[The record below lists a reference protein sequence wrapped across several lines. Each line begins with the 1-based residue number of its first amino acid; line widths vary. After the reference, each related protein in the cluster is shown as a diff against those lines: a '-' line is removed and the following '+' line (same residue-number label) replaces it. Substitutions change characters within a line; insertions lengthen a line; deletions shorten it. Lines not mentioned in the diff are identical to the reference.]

1 MPADDGPADWQRI
14 TVAVDETR
22 AVPDPNR
29 GAENPD
35 TRGKQVDIV
44 VPQEQIDPVALPPVT
59 VSDVVMN
66 EQDISFHVD
75 KVGVPVLVK
84 VSYFPNWT
92 AHGAEGP
99 YRIAPNMMVVV
110 PTSNDV
116 RLTFDRSTSDLFF
129 YALTGLGILL
139 LIASRI
145 WGDRLLARH
154 RPPVAAPA
162 RPRSPARPAAR
173 SDRHWHVRPGQS
185 RNRDPRRGPR
195 PTSRRHE
202 AGCATTTVHRPR
214 RRFVMWMTIR
224 RPMPGR
230 RDGPAGSPLT

>member
-1 MPADDGPADWQRI
+1 MG
-14 TVAVDETR
+14 
-22 AVPDPNR
+22 
-29 GAENPD
+29 
-35 TRGKQVDIV
+35 
-44 VPQEQIDPVALPPVT
+44 
-59 VSDVVMN
+59 

-145 WGDRLLARH
+145 WGDKLLARFD
-154 RPPVAAPA
+154 RRCPAGTPALAGAVAGWSTRTMRA
-162 RPRSPARPAAR
+162 
-173 SDRHWHVRPGQS
+173 VRPGQS
-185 RNRDPRRGPR
+185 RNRDPRRGRR
-195 PTSRRHE
+195 PTSRRR
-202 AGCATTTVHRPR
+202 ADGCATTTDHRAPH
-214 RRFVMWMTIR
+214 RFVMWMTIR
-224 RPMPGR
+224 RPMAEVGTAR
-230 RDGPAGSPLT
+230 RTAH